1 MTGRRRCTLAGP
13 KCAFEENRRIG
24 RGPAAAGR
32 SRVSPGRLHRYANH
46 LDSIGQIGR
55 IGLIRPYG
63 LLRYAYAPHS
73 PTNLPFAVSLPVRF

>member
-13 KCAFEENRRIG
+13 KCAFEENRRVG

-55 IGLIRPYG
+55 IGLIGRVVCSDTPTRLTAPLTFH
-63 LLRYAYAPHS
+63 LLY
-73 PTNLPFAVSLPVRF
+73 PFR